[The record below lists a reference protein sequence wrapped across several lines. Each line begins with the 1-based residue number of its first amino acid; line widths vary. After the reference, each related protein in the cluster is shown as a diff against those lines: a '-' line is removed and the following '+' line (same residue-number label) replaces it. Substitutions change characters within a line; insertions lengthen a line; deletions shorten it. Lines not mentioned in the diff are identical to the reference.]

1 MPKRMENAAMTWFQ
15 DIDALAAP
23 VAIIVIA
30 VVVAVLLKDIY
41 LR

>member
-1 MPKRMENAAMTWFQ
+1 MENAAMTWLQ
-15 DIDALAAP
+15 GIGALAAP

-30 VVVAVLLKDIY
+30 IAAAIFLKDLY

>member
-1 MPKRMENAAMTWFQ
+1 MENAAMTWFN
-15 DIDALAAP
+15 DISALAAP

-30 VVVAVLLKDIY
+30 AAAAIFLKDLY